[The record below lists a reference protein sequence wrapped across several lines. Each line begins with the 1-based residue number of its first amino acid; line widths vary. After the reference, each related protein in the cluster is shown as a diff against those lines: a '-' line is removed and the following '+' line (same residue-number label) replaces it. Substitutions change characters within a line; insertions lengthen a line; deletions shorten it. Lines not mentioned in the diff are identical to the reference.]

1 MMTNITITHEMIDW
15 IEGQGVSTATV
26 LALMQKYQMQE
37 QKQHAPQRTGNKPTE
52 PKCAL
57 GKNTRSPADD
67 ETLRK
72 MNARLWHEQGKGIIE
87 PAKLPSCGEKLWLMG
102 YFEKQYGKR
111 RCDNDDNPLNPFE
124 D

>member
-1 MMTNITITHEMIDW
+1 M
-15 IEGQGVSTATV
+15 STSVV

-37 QKQHAPQRTGNKPTE
+37 QRLHAPQRTGNKPTE

-72 MNARLWHEQGKGIIE
+72 MNARMWHEQGKGIIE
-87 PAKLPSCGEKLWLMG
+87 PSKLPSGSEKMWLIG
-102 YFEKQYGKR
+102 YFEQQFGKR
-111 RCDNDDNPLNPFE
+111 RCDNDENPMNPFNE
-124 D
+124 